1 MGTFITINTYIKKQE
16 RSQINNQQ
24 SNFTPD
30 KEKNKLNPKLAR
42 RKKIMKIRFSEI
54 NKIENRKIREAF
66 LVAQW

>member
-42 RKKIMKIRFSEI
+42 ERK
-54 NKIENRKIREAF
+54 
-66 LVAQW
+66 

>member
-30 KEKNKLNPKLAR
+30 KEKDKLNPQLAEG
-42 RKKIMKIRFSEI
+42 RKQRLEQK
-54 NKIENRKIREAF
+54 
-66 LVAQW
+66 

>member
-1 MGTFITINTYIKKQE
+1 MKKKYNIPKLMGRSKRHTVMGTFITINTYIKKQE

-42 RKKIMKIRFSEI
+42 ERK
-54 NKIENRKIREAF
+54 
-66 LVAQW
+66 

>member
-1 MGTFITINTYIKKQE
+1 MKKENTTYQNWWDAAKDTVMGTFITINTYIKKQE

-42 RKKIMKIRFSEI
+42 ERK
-54 NKIENRKIREAF
+54 
-66 LVAQW
+66 